1 MVGLATG
8 MRGESQERD
17 RELREGLHPILVV
30 DMAMAMLFSGPRM
43 EGARG
48 AGSW

>member
-8 MRGESQERD
+8 MRGEPQERD

-30 DMAMAMLFSGPRM
+30 DMATAMLLPGRRM
-43 EGARG
+43 EGNRG
-48 AGSW
+48 VGSL